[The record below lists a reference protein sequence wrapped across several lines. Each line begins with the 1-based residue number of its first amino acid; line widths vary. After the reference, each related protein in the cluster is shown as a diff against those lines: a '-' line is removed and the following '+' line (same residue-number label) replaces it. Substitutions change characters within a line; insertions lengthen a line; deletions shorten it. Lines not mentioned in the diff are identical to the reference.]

1 MVVGWT
7 LLKWSWN
14 RSHSHLVNCR
24 DHNVISCKSPTWFA
38 TIFNSS
44 GFCNISIEIQKI
56 HGDGHQIICALLPF
70 FFRYEI
76 LSTTVLFLQ
85 LCYSTFLMFFVSQ
98 KILNCFMTVWT
109 ELCRFFNT
117 CKCYFFFII
126 LALFIQR
133 LTQIL
138 GPFVCHLALWFF
150 PRTCV
155 WCHFHE
161 CVTIKMEFQCATV
174 WRNICIW
181 WIKCSCFYSQ
191 YRMYGL
197 RSDNRCLSFKYTK
210 SIQILFPNK
219 RRHTFISKDY

>member
-24 DHNVISCKSPTWFA
+24 DHNVISCKSPAWFA

-56 HGDGHQIICALLPF
+56 HGDGHQIMCALLPF
-70 FFRYEI
+70 FRYEI
-76 LSTTVLFLQ
+76 RSTTVLFLQ

-98 KILNCFMTVWT
+98 TILNCFMTVWT

-117 CKCYFFFII
+117 CKCWVFFII
-126 LALFIQR
+126 LAWFIQR

-150 PRTCV
+150 PSTYV

-161 CVTIKMEFQCATV
+161 CVNLKTIKTIHSGGDTV
-174 WRNICIW
+174 WWHLAYLYYCI
-181 WIKCSCFYSQ
+181 
-191 YRMYGL
+191 
-197 RSDNRCLSFKYTK
+197 N
-210 SIQILFPNK
+210 
-219 RRHTFISKDY
+219 

>member
-24 DHNVISCKSPTWFA
+24 DHNVISCKSPAWFA

-117 CKCYFFFII
+117 CKCWVFFYHSSMVHPTFNTN
-126 LALFIQR
+126 FG
-133 LTQIL
+133 T
-138 GPFVCHLALWFF
+138 F
-150 PRTCV
+150 CV
-155 WCHFHE
+155 
-161 CVTIKMEFQCATV
+161 
-174 WRNICIW
+174 
-181 WIKCSCFYSQ
+181 S
-191 YRMYGL
+191 
-197 RSDNRCLSFKYTK
+197 LSSLIFSKYLCMMPL
-210 SIQILFPNK
+210 SWMC
-219 RRHTFISKDY
+219 